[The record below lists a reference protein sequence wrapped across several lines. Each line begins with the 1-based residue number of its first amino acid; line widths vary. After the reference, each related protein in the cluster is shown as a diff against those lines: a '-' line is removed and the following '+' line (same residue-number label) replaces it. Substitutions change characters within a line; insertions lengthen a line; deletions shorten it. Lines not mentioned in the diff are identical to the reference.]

1 MNNML
6 EFLNSFLPIVIYILL
21 IALIILLIII
31 AAKTIRTMKKVED
44 IVDDVDDKV
53 QSLNDFFYIVDSATD
68 KIALLSDRVIDIVTG
83 VIHKITEVKKRKSKI
98 KEEDYED

>member
-1 MNNML
+1 ML
-6 EFLNSFLPIVIYILL
+6 EFLNSFLPIIIYILL

-31 AAKTIRTMKKVED
+31 AVKSIKTINKVED

-53 QSLNDFFYIVDSATD
+53 QSLNNFFYVVDSATD

-83 VIHKITEVKKRKSKI
+83 VIHKITRVKNKRSKKR
-98 KEEDYED
+98 EENYED